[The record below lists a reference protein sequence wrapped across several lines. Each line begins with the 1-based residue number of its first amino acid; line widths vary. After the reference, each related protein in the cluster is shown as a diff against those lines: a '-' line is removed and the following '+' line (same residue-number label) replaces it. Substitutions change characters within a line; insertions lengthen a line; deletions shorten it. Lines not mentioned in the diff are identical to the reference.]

1 MPNTKTTVK
10 NLTKVSLNITADED
24 TKPNDQTVVFEF
36 IYGVGVEGITPFE
49 KALFGKSVGD
59 HVRVDI
65 GPADYRET
73 VGHLE
78 LPLFKQIGIAKATC
92 LQATIAGI
100 AKARDHE
107 VVKAMASGSSC
118 SDCGCGCGGH

>member
-1 MPNTKTTVK
+1 MPETKPTIE
-10 NLTKVSLNITADED
+10 NLMKVTLDITADGE
-24 TKPNDQTVVFEF
+24 TKTNAQPAVFEF
-36 IYGVGVEGITPFE
+36 IYGLGVEGITPFE

-59 HVRVDI
+59 RVRVDI

-78 LPLFKQIGIAKATC
+78 LPLFKQIGIAKTTC

-100 AKARDHE
+100 AKAQDHE

>member
-1 MPNTKTTVK
+1 MPDTKPTIE
-10 NLTKVSLNITADED
+10 NLMKVTLDITADGE
-24 TKPNDQTVVFEF
+24 TKPNDQTAVFEF

-49 KALFGKSVGD
+49 KVLFGKSVGD
-59 HVRVDI
+59 RVRVDI

-73 VGHLE
+73 IGHLE
-78 LPLFKQIGIAKATC
+78 QPLFKQTGIAAATC
-92 LQATIAGI
+92 LEAAVAGI

-107 VVKAMASGSSC
+107 VVKAMASGGSC